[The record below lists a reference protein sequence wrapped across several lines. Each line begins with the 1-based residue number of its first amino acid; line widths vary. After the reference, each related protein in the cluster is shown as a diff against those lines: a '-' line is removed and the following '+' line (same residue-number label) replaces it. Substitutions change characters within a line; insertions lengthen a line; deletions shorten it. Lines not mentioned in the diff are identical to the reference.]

1 VSKKKPIHP
10 SIKERLGYDPSMPDA
25 EFLKDWKSRSTQVCK
40 PCWELKYCPYGPF
53 VEQSPLLPPL
63 RAESLKHHEYIV
75 SCLESGMIGEC
86 GPLSESVREAYE
98 QLLKMHEED
107 AVSFARYVARKLAN
121 EAAFA
126 EAEANEQSV
135 EDVLGVGPLP
145 PIHKYRAPFP
155 FQKEAESEDD
165 FDISAELQAEIDRE
179 LASLREALSSG
190 QHDQRRPLDAVRR
203 AWFEKMVSE
212 FDHEALPEEIPDVV
226 VDMACNIFGH
236 ICPVVFVG
244 ENITETSEERRR
256 GRYIPFHIKMRVVRR
271 DNHTCQECGK
281 HLRDDEVE
289 FDHIIPFAKGGS
301 TEEHNIRLTCYDC
314 NRGKS
319 DSVEL

>member
-1 VSKKKPIHP
+1 MV
-10 SIKERLGYDPSMPDA
+10 
-25 EFLKDWKSRSTQVCK
+25 
-40 PCWELKYCPYGPF
+40 
-53 VEQSPLLPPL
+53 
-63 RAESLKHHEYIV
+63 
-75 SCLESGMIGEC
+75 GEC
-86 GPLSESVREAYE
+86 GPLSEGAQEAYE
-98 QLLKMHEED
+98 RLLTMHEED
-107 AVSFARYVARKLAN
+107 PIAFARYVAQHLAH
-121 EAAFA
+121 EVAFA

-135 EDVLGVGPLP
+135 IDVLGVGPLP

-155 FQKEAESEDD
+155 FQKEAESEGR
-165 FDISAELQAEIDRE
+165 FDISTELQAEIDKE
-179 LASLREALSSG
+179 LVSLRKALSTG
-190 QHDQRRPLDAVRR
+190 LHDRRKPLDATRR
-203 AWFEKMVSE
+203 AWFEEIAST
-212 FDHEALPEEIPDVV
+212 FDPEALPEEIPDVV
-226 VDMACNIFGH
+226 ANMACNIFGH

-244 ENITETSEERRR
+244 EDITETSEERRR
-256 GRYIPFHIKMRVVRR
+256 GRYISFHIKMRVVRR

>member
-1 VSKKKPIHP
+1 
-10 SIKERLGYDPSMPDA
+10 MPDA
-25 EFLKDWKSRSTQVCK
+25 EFLKDWKGRSTQVCK

-63 RAESLKHHEYIV
+63 RTESLKHHKYLV

-86 GPLSESVREAYE
+86 GPLSESARGAYE
-98 QLLKMHEED
+98 QLLEMYEVD
-107 AVSFARYVARKLAN
+107 TVAFARYVARKLGN
-121 EAAFA
+121 EAMFVV
-126 EAEANEQSV
+126 AEANEESV
-135 EDVLGVGPLP
+135 KDVFGIGPLP
-145 PIHKYRAPFP
+145 PIHKYKAPFP

-165 FDISAELQAEIDRE
+165 FDIPVGLQVEIDKE

-190 QHDQRRPLDAVRR
+190 QHNRRRPLDATRR
-203 AWFEKMVSE
+203 AWFEKMVAE
-212 FDHEALPEEIPDVV
+212 FNYEALPEEIPNVV
-226 VDMACNIFGH
+226 TDMACNIFGH

-244 ENITETSEERRR
+244 ENISETSEERRR

-281 HLRDDEVE
+281 HLLDDEVE
-289 FDHIIPFAKGGS
+289 FDHIIPLAKGGS

-314 NRGKS
+314 NRGKR